1 MNLDDLLI
9 EAAKLRGNTVAVASA
24 EDEEVIE
31 AVAEAINR
39 DLAQFLLFGNK
50 DEIEELLVKKG
61 CNKDYV
67 KVIHTRSK
75 EQASQQAVKA
85 VFENEASV
93 LMKGHVPTST
103 LLKAVL
109 NKEYGLR
116 MGKVLSHVAVF
127 EVANFSKLTIVTDAA
142 MNIAPDLSQK
152 EQIINNSVEVARA
165 IGIAQPKVAVITA
178 VETINQSMQATIDA
192 AALTIMNKRGQ
203 IKNCLIDG
211 PLALDNAISLDAAE
225 LKGISS
231 PVAGQADILFV
242 PSIET
247 GNVLYKSLIY
257 FAKAKVGAVIA
268 GAKAPIVLTSR
279 SDTSESKLYSLA
291 LALCSTEK

>member
-1 MNLDDLLI
+1 MKLDDLLI

-24 EDEEVIE
+24 EDEEVIG
-31 AVAEAINR
+31 AVVEAINR

-50 DEIEELLVKKG
+50 DEIEELLMKKG

-127 EVANFSKLTIVTDAA
+127 EVPNFSKLIMVTDAA

-165 IGIAQPKVAVITA
+165 IGIDQPKVAAITA
-178 VETINQSMQATIDA
+178 VETINQSMQSTIDA
-192 AALTIMNKRGQ
+192 AALTLMNTRGQ
-203 IKNCLIDG
+203 IKNCVIDG
-211 PLALDNAISLDAAE
+211 PLALDNAISLEAAE

-231 PVAGQADILFV
+231 PVAGQADILIV